1 MDSLKRALADVERK
15 LLQDSF
21 RETDILE
28 EIDTRRKQIALQSQ
42 LIHTQKK
49 ERKRLSNTFRDLE
62 KSLKESREDLASSS
76 IEKNHVEEH
85 RRVLQTAYV
94 RHIGARRRLSK
105 WAAYEFLLGARSLP
119 ELFKRRRVLTTIN
132 RFEEKYLA
140 QLAIQDKELNQLQE
154 NIITKKR
161 QLSSEQERIVTARR
175 KVSKAEKALKSQQ
188 KELKQQQSQLTADL
202 SQVRN
207 DKVLLEKQRQ
217 EIQEA
222 LRKIEEMIAS
232 AQRSSV
238 SEEPI
243 TGALLTPL
251 KGSLPW
257 PVQGNILTHFGMQKN
272 RTLATVIDNPGIDIS
287 AIAGEEV
294 ACIAEGRVA
303 SSTWLRGFGN
313 VIIVEHP
320 GSFFSV
326 YGHLQQLSL
335 KRGNLVRAGQSLGTA
350 SVNGSNGT
358 YRIHFE
364 LWEGKQK
371 HNPLH
376 WLAKR

>member
-1 MDSLKRALADVERK
+1 
-15 LLQDSF
+15 
-21 RETDILE
+21 
-28 EIDTRRKQIALQSQ
+28 LQSQ
-42 LIHTQKK
+42 LIDTQKK
-49 ERKRLSNTFRDLE
+49 ERRRLGNALRRLE
-62 KSLKESREDLASSS
+62 ESLKESREDLANSS
-76 IEKNHVEEH
+76 IEKDFVEEH
-85 RRVLQTAYV
+85 RRILQTAYV

-132 RFEEKYLA
+132 RFEERYLE
-140 QLAIQDKELNQLQE
+140 QLTVQDRELNQLQE
-154 NIITKKR
+154 NIITKER
-161 QLSSEQERIVTARR
+161 QLSSEQERIAGARR
-175 KVSKAEKALKSQQ
+175 KVSEAENALQSQQ
-188 KELKQQQSQLTADL
+188 KELKQQQTLLTADL
-202 SQVRN
+202 AQVRN
-207 DKVLLEKQRQ
+207 DKVLLEKQRE

-222 LRKIEEMIAS
+222 LRQIEEMIAS

-238 SEEPI
+238 LEKPI
-243 TGALLTPL
+243 AGALLTPL
-251 KGSLPW
+251 KGFLPW
-257 PVQGNILTHFGMQKN
+257 PVQGDILTHFGMQKN

-320 GSFFSV
+320 GGFFTV
-326 YGHLQQLSL
+326 YGHLQQLNL
-335 KRGNLVRAGQSLGTA
+335 KRGDHVQTGQSLGTA
-350 SVNGSNGT
+350 SVDGSNGH

-371 HNPLH
+371 HNPVH